1 LADRIVVGYFGDRG
15 PLAQTVRVSAA
26 HGVDVVAVAYDLG
39 GTTPLSARRDD
50 ALALGALRCHALD
63 VREDF
68 AREVIVRA
76 LAADTAHFHAT
87 VADLAQRFVSRSLES
102 MARLEAA
109 TFVEPRGIDLPW
121 RTRLDRRGAMGPAM
135 VALRFAQAAPI
146 ELNGITMTPA
156 EILESLETIT
166 GQPALDVLHAAYQD
180 LPTSPDGIVELRVA
194 DGRVEVISR
203 LVAS

>member
-1 LADRIVVGYFGDRG
+1 MIASS
-15 PLAQTVRVSAA
+15 LAQAVRVFGRATA
-26 HGVDVVAVAYDLG
+26 VDVVCRRVTISG
-39 GTTPLSARRDD
+39 ARRPAQRAGETI

-76 LAADTAHFHAT
+76 LAADTARFPRRPLPM
-87 VADLAQRFVSRSLES
+87 LAQRFVSRSLES

-121 RTRLDRRGAMGPAM
+121 RTRLDRRGAMGTSDGRSC
-135 VALRFAQAAPI
+135 RFAQPRPI
-146 ELNGITMTPA
+146 ELNGMTMTPA

-166 GQPALDVLHAAYQD
+166 GQPALDVLHAGVSGSCPH
-180 LPTSPDGIVELRVA
+180 LPTASSNSAVA
-194 DGRVEVISR
+194 DGR
-203 LVAS
+203 